1 VSDPTTPE
9 VLRAIRSPA
18 LATAIV
24 ERDAAVAEWKD
35 ARAEEHRLAGPYS
48 KAVVRRQKLFAQKV
62 NANAKVN
69 RLRQRERTPGV
80 IRRSM
85 TLHFI
90 KYPSHLDSVIAQD
103 CVFCTTAFVD
113 LPIGN
118 SAIKDAGNLA
128 VKNEECRE
136 KFRHYLVKKGDA
148 GTLDEAEQIIQRKEA
163 RP

>member
-1 VSDPTTPE
+1 MSDPTTPE

-69 RLRQRERTPGV
+69 RLRQRERTPGI

-90 KYPSHLDSVIAQD
+90 KHPSHLDSVVAQD
-103 CVFCTTAFVD
+103 CGFCTAASAD
-113 LPIGN
+113 LPTGN
-118 SAIKDAGNLA
+118 PAIKDAGKLA
-128 VKNEECRE
+128 VKNEECRVGF
-136 KFRHYLVKKGDA
+136 KAHLVKQGHA
-148 GTLDEAEQIIQRKEA
+148 GTLDEAEQIIVKGES
-163 RP
+163 P